1 MALSLPHGPGPVD
14 LMHRRRGRGPPGL

>member
-1 MALSLPHGPGPVD
+1 MALSLPHGPGPLD